1 MAIVIA
7 INLPLAIVKL
17 VFGQT
22 TGTVSIF
29 ADGLESFLDFPSES
43 MGLIAL
49 LFASRP
55 ADSGHPYGHRKAETL
70 ATLIPGA
77 LLLVGGGFVIREAI
91 DSLSGDV
98 VPRITRLSFAIMG
111 VSLVLESGLAWL
123 TGWQGRRLGSDFLMA
138 DSAQL
143 RNDQLRTAGV
153 LAGLAAAS
161 AGFLWVDPALGFT
174 IAAIMIFTGTK
185 VIWGGSKI
193 LMDAAAV
200 DPRKIEEAALAV
212 PGVRDCHAIRTRGRP
227 DDVFV
232 DLHVL
237 VDPDLTVEI
246 GHEIS
251 ENVVL
256 AVRSMMPEISDVVV
270 HLEPREDAHVREPGR
285 QPRDDDEL
293 S

>member
-1 MAIVIA
+1 LAIVIA
-7 INLPLAIVKL
+7 INLPVAITKL
-17 VFGQT
+17 VFGQV

-29 ADGLESFLDFPSES
+29 ADGLESFLDFPSEL

-49 LFASRP
+49 VFAARP

-77 LLLVGGGFVIREAI
+77 LLLVGGGFVVREAMG
-91 DSLSGDV
+91 SLTGGV
-98 VPRITRLSFAIMG
+98 APRITNVSFGIM
-111 VSLVLESGLAWL
+111 VASLVLESGLAWL
-123 TGWQGRRLGSDFLMA
+123 TGWQGKRLNSDFLKA

-153 LAGLAAAS
+153 LAGLVAAS
-161 AGFLWVDPALGFT
+161 FGFYWIDPALGFT
-174 IAAIMIFTGTK
+174 IAAIMIFTGAK

-193 LMDAAAV
+193 LMDAAAA
-200 DPRKIEEAALAV
+200 DSRTIEEVALSV
-212 PGVRDCHAIRTRGRP
+212 QGVQDCHAVRTRGRP

-237 VDPDLTVEI
+237 VDPDLTVEK

-251 ENVVL
+251 ENVV
-256 AVRSMMPEISDVVV
+256 AQVRSTMPEIADVMV
-270 HLEPREDAHVREPGR
+270 HLEPHEEATVPESGQKRGEDDVLG
-285 QPRDDDEL
+285 
-293 S
+293 